1 MSKQIGVLGAVV
13 TVLASAAFVAS
24 WSSGFVIAK
33 IATVDTPATTLLAW
47 RFAPLA
53 VVLIVVALATGAF
66 RGVSRTELRQ
76 QATIGLFAQF
86 GYCAFVYAAVGAGIA
101 TGTTALIDAVQPLVV
116 ATLVGP
122 LLGLRVRGGQWVGLA
137 LGAGGVAAVV
147 GSQLGGS
154 DASAAAYLLPA
165 AAMACLIVGTFAER
179 RAPARLPVVTTLTIH
194 VSVTAAALIVLAVAT
209 GTLAPPAEAGFWFAA
224 VLSAVLPTLV
234 AYGLYWWLL
243 RRVGI
248 TALNAL
254 LFLVAPT
261 TALAG
266 TALLGEPLTVVTV
279 VGFALCA
286 SGVALVLR
294 FDGARAMPADERPTG
309 TPDGAGPDAV
319 PPADR
324 PAATPADERP
334 DEKVRSAVNGPRLV
348 DVSPSRSA
356 VRPGRA
362 QREAEEACRR

>member
-13 TVLASAAFVAS
+13 TVAASAVFVAS

-33 IATVDTPATTLLAW
+33 IATVDVSATTLLVW

-53 VVLIVVALATGAF
+53 VVLLVVLLARTGGPAAL
-66 RGVSRTELRQ
+66 RTVPRADLRRQ
-76 QATIGLFAQF
+76 VVIGLSAQF
-86 GYCAFVYAAVGAGIA
+86 GYCFFVYAAVGADIA

-122 LLGLRVRGGQWVGLA
+122 LLGLRVRGAQWVGLA
-137 LGAGGVAAVV
+137 VGAGGVALVV

-154 DASAAAYLLPA
+154 EAPAPAYLLPA
-165 AAMACLIVGTFAER
+165 AAMACLIVGTFVER
-179 RAPARLPVVTTLTIH
+179 RSEASLAVATTLTIH
-194 VSVTAAALIVLAVAT
+194 VVVSAIALVVIALAT
-209 GTLAPPAEAGFWFAA
+209 GTLAPPADADFWLAA
-224 VLSAVLPTLV
+224 LLSAALPTLI

-266 TALLGEPLTVVTV
+266 TALFGEPLTGVTV
-279 VGFALCA
+279 AGFVLCA
-286 SGVALVLR
+286 SGVALVLIFEGR
-294 FDGARAMPADERPTG
+294 KSPAGLNDAPRA
-309 TPDGAGPDAV
+309 
-319 PPADR
+319 
-324 PAATPADERP
+324 
-334 DEKVRSAVNGPRLV
+334 
-348 DVSPSRSA
+348 DVSPSTSVVRSDHA
-356 VRPGRA
+356 P
-362 QREAEEACRR
+362 REAEEACRR

>member
-13 TVLASAAFVAS
+13 TVVASAAFVTS

-33 IATVDTPATTLLAW
+33 IATVDVPATTLLGW

-53 VVLIVVALATGAF
+53 VVLLVVLLARPGGLAAL
-66 RGVSRTELRQ
+66 RTVPRADLRRQ
-76 QATIGLFAQF
+76 VAIGLSAQF
-86 GYCAFVYAAVGAGIA
+86 GYCFFVYAAVGAGIA

-122 LLGLRVRGGQWVGLA
+122 LLGLRVRGGQWVGLT
-137 LGAGGVAAVV
+137 LGAVGVALVV

-154 DASAAAYLLPA
+154 DASATAYLLPA
-165 AAMACLIVGTFAER
+165 AAMACLIVGTFVER
-179 RAPARLPVVTTLTIH
+179 RSEARLPVVTTLTIH
-194 VSVTAAALIVLAVAT
+194 IVVTAAALIVLALAT
-209 GTLAPPAEAGFWFAA
+209 GTLAPPADAAFWLAA
-224 VLSAVLPTLV
+224 LLSAALPTLI

-266 TALLGEPLTVVTV
+266 AALFDEPLTVVTV
-279 VGFALCA
+279 AGFVLCA
-286 SGVALVLR
+286 SGVALVLILEGR
-294 FDGARAMPADERPTG
+294 KDPVVLN
-309 TPDGAGPDAV
+309 V
-319 PPADR
+319 P
-324 PAATPADERP
+324 
-334 DEKVRSAVNGPRLV
+334 RSAV
-348 DVSPSRSA
+348 VSPSTSV
-356 VRPGRA
+356 VRPDHA
-362 QREAEEACRR
+362 PREAEEACRR